1 MEVVENNKENNK
13 KNNFIKKHFFS
24 IVKYIIII
32 LVLIF
37 AFIIGTKFSNNF
49 KHKEKVISYGFK
61 DMGFLITQEWY
72 GCVLEDSKTDRTF
85 FNLFKIPLTES
96 RQLFSIDIEVFAGIE
111 FKDIKYTIDHNKK
124 NINVSLP
131 HAIIQNTSTVDD
143 SMQIYL
149 DSESWFSR
157 INLEKNEEARES
169 LKKRARQMAL
179 DSGIIEKAE
188 NNAEKLITNMIK
200 SNGECSKDT
209 CKDYEIIFKY
219 E

>member
-1 MEVVENNKENNK
+1 MEVVENNKDNNK
-13 KNNFIKKHFFS
+13 KNNFIKEHLFS
-24 IVKYIIII
+24 IVKYIVII
-32 LVLIF
+32 LVLIL
-37 AFIIGTKFSNNF
+37 AFTMGTKLSNNF

-111 FKDIKYTIDHNKK
+111 FKDIKYTINHDKK

-157 INLEKNEEARES
+157 IDLEKNEEARES

-200 SNGECSKDT
+200 SNGECSMDA
-209 CKDYEIIFKY
+209 CKDYKIIFKY

>member
-1 MEVVENNKENNK
+1 MKVVENNKK
-13 KNNFIKKHFFS
+13 KNNFIRKHLFS
-24 IVKYIIII
+24 IVKYIVVI
-32 LVLIF
+32 LVLILI
-37 AFIIGTKFSNNF
+37 FIIGTKLSNGFN
-49 KHKEKVISYGFK
+49 HKEKVISYGFK

-96 RQLFSIDIEVFAGIE
+96 RQIFSIDIEVFAGIE
-111 FKDIKYTIDHNKK
+111 FKDIKYTIDHDNK

-131 HAIIQNTSTVDD
+131 HAVIQNTSTVDG
-143 SMQIYL
+143 SMQIYI

-157 INLEKNEEARES
+157 IDLEKNEEARES
-169 LKKRARQMAL
+169 LKKKARQMAL

-200 SNGECSKDT
+200 NNGECSKNA